1 MPLPLSFPRG
11 TASTGGHPSRAC
23 AAQTLSVPGRGRHVH
38 VPCGPGCPESPGFRW
53 RGRSREPGPSRRCL
67 CSPHGPS
74 WSALLQVRV
83 GSRVTLATSSPT
95 PQPSF
100 LGVCDA
106 LITVVPAPRPLR
118 VETMED
124 VGHGLHQGP
133 WGSCDPHCYWS
144 PGSPHFPGCRW
155 DLSKLGS
162 ERVLG
167 RRRPLPCE
175 GSPHPGSGQ
184 MFRAPCTCGAPQ
196 MGHFHFRE
204 RPLILPGFLI
214 SGADRG

>member
-1 MPLPLSFPRG
+1 MERM
-11 TASTGGHPSRAC
+11 
-23 AAQTLSVPGRGRHVH
+23 VPGARAQSPVL
-38 VPCGPGCPESPGFRW
+38 CP
-53 RGRSREPGPSRRCL
+53 
-67 CSPHGPS
+67 PHGPS

-83 GSRVTLATSSPT
+83 GSRVTLGTTSPT

-100 LGVCDA
+100 LGACDA
-106 LITVVPAPRPLR
+106 LITVVPAPSPLR
-118 VETMED
+118 VETMDE
-124 VGHGLHQGP
+124 VGHGLPQGP
-133 WGSCDPHCYWS
+133 RGSCDPHCYWS
-144 PGSPHFPGCRW
+144 PVSPHFPGCRW

-167 RRRPLPCE
+167 RLRPLPCE
-175 GSPHPGSGQ
+175 GGPHPGSGQ

-204 RPLILPGFLI
+204 GPLILPAFLI